1 MLYFY
6 IYIFLG
12 IINLVLM
19 LSAKAN
25 GKDVPKRN
33 IGMMLLLAPFAILFF
48 PVNIALKY
56 STYQKYKKLLK
67 GRVVPFY
74 RYIYSNQIN

>member
-1 MLYFY
+1 MRYFY
-6 IYIFLG
+6 IYLFLG
-12 IINLVLM
+12 IINLIFM
-19 LSAKAN
+19 LSAKSN
-25 GKDVPKRN
+25 GKEQRKKN
-33 IGMMLLLAPFAILFF
+33 MGMMVLLAPLAILFF

-56 STYQKYKKLLK
+56 AAYRKYKKLLK